1 MVIWSFYNV
10 FRWVVIF
17 VDVNRSVI
25 RAVSSYFFSGL
36 SSGVLVIFLVD
47 FYVIFVLVIV

>member
-36 SSGVLVIFLVD
+36 SSGVLVD